1 MIIEPKI
8 RNNVCLTAHPS
19 GCTMQVKEQIE
30 YVKRRGRLDGPQTAL
45 IIGSSNGYG
54 LAARIVAAFGCCAAT
69 VGVLLERP
77 GKASRPATA
86 GWYNTA
92 AFERFAETENLPSW
106 SINGDAFSDETKTDA
121 ARIVKKHLG
130 SVDLVVYSIAAP
142 RRLDPHTKT
151 LFSSSIKPI
160 GKPFTAKTVDFH
172 SGAISEITAPP
183 ASPDEIDH
191 TVKVMGGEDWTLWV
205 DALLKANALHHGA
218 FCVTFSYIGPEITS
232 PIYRDG
238 TIGMAKKDL
247 EKTSREIQR
256 KLDIIGGH
264 AFVSINKALV
274 SRASAVIPAVPLY
287 ISLLYRVMKQKGIH
301 EGCIEQMYR
310 LFKDFLYSGGQV
322 KLDHSGR
329 IRLDDWEMREDV
341 QAEVRELWNRV
352 NTENIAQLSDIEG
365 FREEFLKHHGFG
377 MSGVD
382 YSRDV
387 EAEQNI
393 PSIST

>member
-1 MIIEPKI
+1 MIIQPKI
-8 RNNVCLTAHPS
+8 RNNVCLTAHPY

-30 YVKRRGRLDGPQTAL
+30 YVNGKGRLSGPKTAL
-45 IIGSSNGYG
+45 VIGSSNGYG
-54 LAARIVAAFGCCAAT
+54 LAARIVAAFGCGAAT

-92 AFERFAETENLPSW
+92 AFERFAKAEKLPAW
-106 SINGDAFSDETKTDA
+106 SIIGDAFSDETKTDA
-121 ARIVKKHLG
+121 VGIVKKHLG

-160 GKPFTAKTVDFH
+160 GKSFTAKTVDFQ
-172 SGAISEITAPP
+172 SGTISEITAPP

-191 TVKVMGGEDWTLWV
+191 TVKVMGGEDWSLWV
-205 DALLKANALHHGA
+205 DALLRANALRRGA
-218 FCVTFSYIGPEITS
+218 FCVAFSYVGPEITS

-238 TIGMAKKDL
+238 TIGMAKKNL
-247 EKTSREIQR
+247 EKTAREINR
-256 KLDIIGGH
+256 KLEESGGC
-264 AFVSINKALV
+264 AFVSVNKALV
-274 SRASAVIPAVPLY
+274 TRASAVIPAIPLY

-301 EGCIEQMYR
+301 EGCIEQMYH
-310 LFKDFLYSGGQV
+310 LFNDFLYSGVQV
-322 KLDHSGR
+322 KLDQSGR

-341 QAEVRELWNRV
+341 QTEVRELWKRV
-352 NTENIAQLSDIEG
+352 NTENLTQLSDIKG

-393 PSIST
+393 LSIST